1 MHHDSQT
8 AQVQSPSRRWFF
20 QATGAAAASLA
31 LSGQAR
37 GQTAALLGEPAVPP
51 AAEKAKAPKPYQLGL
66 ASYSLRNFDLDKT
79 LAMTK
84 RVGLTYICF
93 KSMHLPLNA
102 KPDQI
107 AAVVAKVKKAGLVLY
122 GGGVI
127 SMHKKEE
134 IDQAFDYAKAA
145 GMKTIVAAPTVEM
158 LPLVNEKIKQYGIAV
173 AIHNHGPGDKIFP
186 TPMSVYEKLKGMDPR
201 FGLCIDIGHT
211 VRIGADLIDS
221 TRKCADRLLDVH
233 IKDVTAANPKGH
245 GIEVGRGIID
255 IPAFLRTLVQ
265 LNYTGIVS
273 FEYEEQ
279 ANDPL
284 PGLAES
290 VGYTKGVLAVI

>member
-1 MHHDSQT
+1 MHHDAQT
-8 AQVQSPSRRWFF
+8 TQGQNASRRQFL

-31 LSGQAR
+31 FAGQVQ
-37 GQTAALLGEPAVPP
+37 GQPATQP
-51 AAEKAKAPKPYQLGL
+51 AAPAAKPPKPFQLGL
-66 ASYSLRNFDLDKT
+66 ASYTLRNFDLDKT

-84 RVGLTYICF
+84 RVGLKYICF
-93 KSMHLPLNA
+93 KDMHLPLKA
-102 KPDQI
+102 TPDEI
-107 AAVVAKVKKAGLVLY
+107 AAVVAKVQKAGLVLY

-127 SMHKKEE
+127 SMRNKAQ

-145 GMKTIVAAPTVEM
+145 GMKTIIAAPTVEM
-158 LPLVNEKIKQYGIAV
+158 LPLVNEKIQQYGIAV

-186 TPMSVYEKLKGMDPR
+186 TPLSVYEKLTAMDRR

-221 TRKCADRLLDVH
+221 TRKCADRVLDIH
-233 IKDVTAANPKGH
+233 MKDVTAANPKGR

-255 IPAFLRTLVQ
+255 IPEFLRTLVQ
-265 LNYTGIVS
+265 IKFAGAVS

-279 ANDPL
+279 PNDPL